1 MKTDLLLGFSYD
13 VSHHFYLPFVTPFQK
28 KTSPRIRGEELIGI
42 VSRSKVLKLGKS
54 LRLKVPLPSLENA
67 GREFRPVG
75 LGE

>member
-13 VSHHFYLPFVTPFQK
+13 VSIISIVTPFQL